1 MKVSEI
7 SGGASQAPRDCTPW
21 GRRHSSIGVIDIMR
35 IRYRQVLLTT
45 FAVLVALALV
55 APGVGSAQTVG
66 PASDPASSQY
76 GDASVQI
83 QAGGKD
89 GSNTPPS
96 DGPSAQVIGGLPFTG
111 SDLVVLAGAAVVLL
125 GAGLALRRH
134 ARVNG

>member
-1 MKVSEI
+1 
-7 SGGASQAPRDCTPW
+7 
-21 GRRHSSIGVIDIMR
+21 MR

-45 FAVLVALALV
+45 FAVLVAVALV

-96 DGPSAQVIGGLPFTG
+96 DPQAQVIGGLPFTG

-125 GAGLALRRH
+125 GSGLALRRH
-134 ARVNG
+134 ARVTG